1 MTLTFKDFF
10 TKNCNVAIIVS
21 FLVFKLL
28 SLFYEKIFNPM
39 LILIL
44 DPYGS
49 IRQQS
54 YYIGNQEIRY
64 GVFLTYL
71 IIILAL
77 IYGLY
82 FVSSIK

>member
-1 MTLTFKDFF
+1 MTLTFQDFF
-10 TKNCNVAIIVS
+10 TKNCNAAIIVS

-28 SLFYEKIFNPM
+28 SLFYEEIFNPM

-44 DPYGS
+44 DPSGS

-82 FVSSIK
+82 FVSSMK

>member
-1 MTLTFKDFF
+1 MTFQDFF
-10 TKNCNVAIIVS
+10 LKHCNTTIIVS

-28 SLFYEKIFNPM
+28 SLFYEEIFNPVM
-39 LILIL
+39 ILIL
-44 DPYGS
+44 DPDGS
-49 IRQQS
+49 LRHQS
-54 YYIGNQEIRY
+54 YYIGPQEIRY

-82 FVSSIK
+82 FLSSIK